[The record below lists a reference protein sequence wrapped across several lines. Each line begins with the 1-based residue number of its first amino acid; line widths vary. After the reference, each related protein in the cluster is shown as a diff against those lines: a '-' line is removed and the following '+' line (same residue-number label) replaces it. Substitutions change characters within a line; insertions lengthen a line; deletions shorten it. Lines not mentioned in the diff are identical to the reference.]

1 MVSFSPF
8 KINLEKKTTSTP
20 RQIKTKLSKLPKS
33 DTSKPQFTPTPSLSK
48 IQSTTKEK
56 HLKTTGTVAEKFITP
71 NKTQPFKNTSL
82 SADSELSE
90 KASSTVN
97 SVHLGLAVS
106 LGVSATFMVCLVLLV
121 AYMWRCSR
129 TSGVESHGNVAEI
142 ESGIILPSTPSQE
155 PSPVTIKRS
164 HR

>member
-20 RQIKTKLSKLPKS
+20 RQIKTKVPKS
-33 DTSKPQFTPTPSLSK
+33 DTSKPQFTSQIMTPSSSK
-48 IQSTTKEK
+48 IPSTTKEK
-56 HLKTTGTVAEKFITP
+56 HFKTTVAEKFITP

-82 SADSELSE
+82 AADSELSE
-90 KASSTVN
+90 KATSTVK

-106 LGVSATFMVCLVLLV
+106 LGVSATFIVCLVLLV